1 MNIFQAVH
9 WIAWFQGIKSYTNHM
24 VVDIAS
30 IKDVFNSISYKIF
43 LFFPYLTSIT
53 YIMILSTRQL
63 NHMIAM
69 LEKR

>member
-1 MNIFQAVH
+1 
-9 WIAWFQGIKSYTNHM
+9 M